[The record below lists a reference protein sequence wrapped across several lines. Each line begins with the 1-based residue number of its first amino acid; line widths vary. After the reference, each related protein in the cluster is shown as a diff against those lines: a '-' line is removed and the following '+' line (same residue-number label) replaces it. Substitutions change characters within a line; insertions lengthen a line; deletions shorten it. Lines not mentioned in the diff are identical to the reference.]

1 MPDLVVRGQRIDP
14 IKHERAKEMRSAM
27 TKAEKI
33 LWRYLRNNR
42 LMGLHFRRQQ
52 VIAGFMAD
60 FYCHARALVVELDGS
75 IHQRQADYDVE
86 RDQIFTGLGLRVL
99 RITNDEVEK
108 QLPMVL
114 ERIKECCTPPN
125 PRP

>member
-114 ERIKECCTPPN
+114 ERIKECCT
-125 PRP
+125 